1 MNTFKIVAVALALW
15 RFGCSDSGNPTGT
28 GNPQWVKELINQYQH
43 APVGNPP
50 QSIWKYDFRGG
61 EVYYVP
67 PQCCDQ
73 YGLLHD
79 SNGTIICYPDGGIG
93 GGGDGRCQNF
103 FQERKNEVLIWR
115 DARTR

>member
-15 RFGCSDSGNPTGT
+15 RFGCSDSGNPTET

-73 YGLLHD
+73 YGLLYD
-79 SNGTIICYPDGGIG
+79 SNGTIICYPDGGTG
-93 GGGDGRCQNF
+93 WGGDGRCQNF
-103 FQERKNEVLIWR
+103 FQERKDEVLIWR